1 MFKSKT
7 LNWLQLFGL
16 KIASI
21 GDQIYEND
29 YTMKTILKVTALA
42 LTLSFTACKNDQKK
56 DDNAKT
62 AYAEADEKDV
72 NAIIEYNNVMVGFT
86 DKNNDYIQRI
96 EGNIVKI
103 EKGLQNPNDR
113 FAFIGLIQ
121 PFSINTITRN
131 GVKPD
136 TPPSALNND
145 DQKFFKENVVAM
157 TGLLDKIKETYSAL
171 DEYIKAE
178 DWKDDKGNKGKALV
192 DSIYGLGKKY
202 YTHDE
207 LVLARLNLIGD
218 DAERVIL
225 KTHPLKEYIFA
236 LKDDRSATAA
246 FTKLMASNKSYKSI
260 EVKAKTAYQALE
272 DQHHKHEAMAAPD
285 ATKYPGKDGYFKN
298 FNQRFNDYLIA
309 ARKMMRDAAASGKLT
324 DYNIEELVRHQDSM
338 RSAYNNF
345 VD

>member
-1 MFKSKT
+1 
-7 LNWLQLFGL
+7 
-16 KIASI
+16 
-21 GDQIYEND
+21 
-29 YTMKTILKVTALA
+29 MKTILKLTALA
-42 LTLSFTACKNDQKK
+42 LTLSFTACKNDKKK

-72 NAIIEYNNVMVGFT
+72 NTIIEYNNVMVSFT
-86 DKNNDYIQRI
+86 DKNNDYIKRI
-96 EGNIVKI
+96 EDNMIKI

-121 PFSINTITRN
+121 PFSIPTFNRS
-131 GVKPD
+131 GLKPD
-136 TPPSALNND
+136 TPPNALNND
-145 DQKFFKENVVAM
+145 DQKFFKENVTAM
-157 TGLLDKIKETYSAL
+157 TGLLDKIKETYKSL

-178 DWKDDKGNKGKALV
+178 DWKDDKGTKGKALV
-192 DSIYGLGKKY
+192 DSIYSMGKKY
-202 YTHDE
+202 YNHDE
-207 LVLARLNLIGD
+207 LVLAKLNLIGD

-246 FTKLMASNKSYKSI
+246 FTKLMASNKNYKSI
-260 EVKAKTAYQALE
+260 EAKAAYQALE

-285 ATKYPGKDGYFKN
+285 ATKYPGKDSYFKN
-298 FNQRFNDYLIA
+298 FNDRLNDYLIA
-309 ARKMMRDAAASGKLT
+309 ARKMMRDASASGKLT